1 MINNKTNILMDR
13 LSDEEFLEFV
23 YRIKRILNSSVKTNA
38 EKIITMSQSFSP
50 ARPQLPQQ

>member
-1 MINNKTNILMDR
+1 MDR

-23 YRIKRILNSSVKTNA
+23 YCIKRILNSSVKTNA